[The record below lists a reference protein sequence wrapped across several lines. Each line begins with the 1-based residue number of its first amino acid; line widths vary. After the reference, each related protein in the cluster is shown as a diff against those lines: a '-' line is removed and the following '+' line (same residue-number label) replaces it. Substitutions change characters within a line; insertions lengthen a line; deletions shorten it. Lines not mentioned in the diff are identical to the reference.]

1 MQFREKGAVELGGL
15 ILVEIGRG
23 NAGRAL
29 SLSIYRL
36 PSKPLREAAGK
47 KTTTMSKEIE
57 SSFFSRK
64 ENRSAGTSREGE
76 GRGEWKEGQ
85 GLAWWWW

>member
-57 SSFFSRK
+57 SSFFFEK
-64 ENRSAGTSREGE
+64 RESVGGDE
-76 GRGEWKEGQ
+76 
-85 GLAWWWW
+85 

>member
-1 MQFREKGAVELGGL
+1 MAAQFREKGAVELGGL

-36 PSKPLREAAGK
+36 PSKPLREAAAK
-47 KTTTMSKEIE
+47 KDDVEE
-57 SSFFSRK
+57 R
-64 ENRSAGTSREGE
+64 N
-76 GRGEWKEGQ
+76 
-85 GLAWWWW
+85 

>member
-1 MQFREKGAVELGGL
+1 MAAQFREKGAVELGGL

-47 KTTTMSKEIE
+47 KDDDDEQ
-57 SSFFSRK
+57 RD
-64 ENRSAGTSREGE
+64 
-76 GRGEWKEGQ
+76 
-85 GLAWWWW
+85 